1 MAGEWNNV
9 CPSCGAE
16 ESLDALI
23 LRMIDDD
30 TARRLIHDTLKLSL
44 PLGAQ
49 LMRYIRLHK
58 PPKQRLR
65 MSRLQELLTELVT
78 DMQRSVIE
86 RHGRAWAVSI
96 DDWRGGFDAVFQAVE
111 KGTLQLP
118 LQGNGYLYQV
128 LTRKADQ
135 AEGAQESKRELE
147 RRVVP
152 QRDTVQVR
160 GQTFEIGTAL
170 EVAFG
175 GKDPALAEIE
185 ERSRKASPMSAE
197 QRAKVAELLGKKGG
211 PQP

>member
-1 MAGEWNNV
+1 MAGDWNNV
-9 CPSCGAE
+9 CPACGAE

-23 LRMIDDD
+23 FRMIDDD

-65 MSRLQELLTELVT
+65 MTRLHELLTELVT

-111 KGTLQLP
+111 KGSL
-118 LQGNGYLYQV
+118 
-128 LTRKADQ
+128 
-135 AEGAQESKRELE
+135 
-147 RRVVP
+147 
-152 QRDTVQVR
+152 
-160 GQTFEIGTAL
+160 
-170 EVAFG
+170 
-175 GKDPALAEIE
+175 
-185 ERSRKASPMSAE
+185 
-197 QRAKVAELLGKKGG
+197 
-211 PQP
+211 

>member
-23 LRMIDDD
+23 LRTIDDD

-65 MSRLQELLTELVT
+65 MTRLQELLTELVT

-96 DDWRGGFDAVFQAVE
+96 EDWRGGFDAVFQAVE

-128 LTRKADQ
+128 LTRMADQ
-135 AEGAQESKRELE
+135 AESAQESQRELE
-147 RRVVP
+147 RRVAP
-152 QRDTVQVR
+152 KRDTVQVR

-175 GKDPALAEIE
+175 DKDPALAEIE
-185 ERSRKASPMSAE
+185 ERNRKASPMSPEA
-197 QRAKVAELLGKKGG
+197 RAKVAELLGKKVG
-211 PQP
+211 PQS

>member
-1 MAGEWNNV
+1 MAGDWNNV
-9 CPSCGAE
+9 CPACGAE

-23 LRMIDDD
+23 FRMIDDD

-44 PLGAQ
+44 PLGAL

-65 MSRLQELLTELVT
+65 MTRLQELLTELVA
-78 DMQRSVIE
+78 DMQCSVIE

-135 AEGAQESKRELE
+135 AEGAQEAKRELDRRNAGRAHSSAAPTSVGDLLAAAPAAAPSPAPRPAAPAAAPGMSPTVRAMRAAIE
-147 RRVVP
+147 R
-152 QRDTVQVR
+152 TK
-160 GQTFEIGTAL
+160 GQ
-170 EVAFG
+170 
-175 GKDPALAEIE
+175 
-185 ERSRKASPMSAE
+185 
-197 QRAKVAELLGKKGG
+197 Q
-211 PQP
+211 

>member
-135 AEGAQESKRELE
+135 AESAQESKRELD
-147 RRVVP
+147 RRITP

-185 ERSRKASPMSAE
+185 ERSRKATRMPDDVRERIA
-197 QRAKVAELLGKKGG
+197 RIKGG
-211 PQP
+211 AQQ